1 MMTWTPE
8 RITELKRLWAT
19 GASTAEIGRQL
30 DVSKNAVVGKV
41 HRLGLPGRPSPIRR
55 EARTVARPGVAES
68 RPRSQPQIPG
78 ESEASPIMAQ
88 GEAVPRAAAEAE
100 CRAQA
105 VVDLHAPPCQWP
117 FGDPG
122 EEDTQAALR
131 AVNAEF
137 VPNKVLAFR
146 PASGGGDLE
155 KKVPLLEGKITV
167 NGAAAVYLCRNY
179 ACELPITDAGEGR
192 ERLRPAGG
200 RE

>member
-8 RITELKRLWAT
+8 RITELKRLWVT

-68 RPRSQPQIPG
+68 RPRSRPQIPG
-78 ESEASPIMAQ
+78 EFEASPIMAQ
-88 GEAVPRAAAEAE
+88 GESIPRAATEAE

-122 EEDTQAALR
+122 DKDFHFCGKNTHETFSYCAEHVAMAYREPEPRRSAPVSPRRHAA
-131 AVNAEF
+131 
-137 VPNKVLAFR
+137 
-146 PASGGGDLE
+146 
-155 KKVPLLEGKITV
+155 
-167 NGAAAVYLCRNY
+167 
-179 ACELPITDAGEGR
+179 
-192 ERLRPAGG
+192 
-200 RE
+200 